1 MIHVKPGEVISFTPI
16 FTNGATLPCDFFVEG
31 KQAGVITRDGIYTA
45 PEREGLY
52 QIYAQVR
59 GNPEERANAFV
70 IVKAEEVPDGPGGV

>member
-1 MIHVKPGEVISFTPI
+1 MGRTKVRPAFFI
-16 FTNGATLPCDFFVEG
+16 F
-31 KQAGVITRDGIYTA
+31 TA